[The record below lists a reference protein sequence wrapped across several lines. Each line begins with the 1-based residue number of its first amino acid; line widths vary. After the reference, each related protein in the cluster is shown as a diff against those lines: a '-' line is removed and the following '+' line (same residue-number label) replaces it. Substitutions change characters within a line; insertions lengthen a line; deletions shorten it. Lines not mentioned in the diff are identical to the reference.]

1 MSNWHVGKNKFAL
14 TSTIHITTHNTKV
27 ANDKEWLTQKVSHS
41 KMARLQNHAED
52 NSILT
57 GKPQNM
63 RRQMHHIYD
72 AGKISMP
79 AGSPKRHCR
88 CRRVYPAPSS
98 NIPILTICE
107 Y

>member
-63 RRQMHHIYD
+63 RRQMHHMMPAKFRCLPVPQDGNAD
-72 AGKISMP
+72 AGEFIRHPALIS
-79 AGSPKRHCR
+79 
-88 CRRVYPAPSS
+88 
-98 NIPILTICE
+98 LF
-107 Y
+107 